1 MNTAF
6 LLLMLTLAH
15 GTEPSSPEAGVARD
29 AAWAET
35 RDQLLPSL
43 ESRAKAAR
51 IAEQARQSFFAG
63 TSSTAEA
70 WGTLALRD
78 LDRRDAITAR
88 MAALD
93 RAMVARAMER
103 QAPIP
108 DLGSERRQQRVVRA
122 REDALLA
129 EERNEQL
136 ERRWLAGRLGFLEA
150 HPIWAAESPE
160 LAAPLEEAWNA
171 AI

>member
-43 ESRAKAAR
+43 EARAKAAR

-93 RAMVARAMER
+93 RAMVTGKLPFKAKRPMDL
-103 QAPIP
+103 APIIASGDFLAP
-108 DLGSERRQQRVVRA
+108 RVVRPDLS
-122 REDALLA
+122 ED
-129 EERNEQL
+129 L
-136 ERRWLAGRLGFLEA
+136 EVADRPQR
-150 HPIWAAESPE
+150 
-160 LAAPLEEAWNA
+160 
-171 AI
+171 